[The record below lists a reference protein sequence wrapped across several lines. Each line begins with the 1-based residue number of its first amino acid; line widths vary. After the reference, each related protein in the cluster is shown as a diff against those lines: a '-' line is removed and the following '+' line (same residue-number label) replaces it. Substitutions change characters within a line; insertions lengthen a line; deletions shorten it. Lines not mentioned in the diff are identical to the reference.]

1 MTKTKNISKK
11 KEKTKCM
18 SYLESSILLYLI
30 LGVVMINMFGFFH
43 NNDDQSVFLFIIISA
58 LVYSITNNMIIVLG
72 TAIVIVNLMIFCRYC
87 FKQKYKE
94 GMKNN
99 DSVDSMKLVEIHE
112 KVMEFIENNEENY
125 FDVEVTFDNLNTIHI
140 GDLFIDISSEEIY
153 DEVTGDFKESYDI
166 QYISNL
172 LDLISYVRDKYDEN
186 DIQDLEEDLREAVL
200 YIVELDDFINSDPDD
215 ADEPDFN

>member
-1 MTKTKNISKK
+1 MTKTKKKSKK
-11 KEKTKCM
+11 KENTTCK
-18 SYLESSILLYLI
+18 SYFESSILLYTI
-30 LGVVMINMFGFFH
+30 LGLVMINMFGFFH

-72 TAIVIVNLMIFCRYC
+72 TAIIIVNFLIFCRYC
-87 FKQKYKE
+87 FKEKYKE

-99 DSVDSMKLVEIHE
+99 DSVDSMELVKIHE
-112 KVMEFIENNEENY
+112 KVMEFIENNGENY
-125 FDVEVTFDNLNTIHI
+125 FDVEVTFDNSNTIHI

-153 DEVTGDFKESYDI
+153 DESGDFKESYDI

-172 LDLISYVRDKYDEN
+172 LDLISYVREKDEN